1 MSLRALLAFP
11 VRGSPRLDAL
21 LVGSGLHLLAVWI
34 PLVPFVAVAGYLAR
48 VLAVASDDDRIAET
62 ARPGWRPL
70 GPLLADG
77 VRLTATAVAYLA
89 VPTVLAVVTLGGPLG
104 RIDPSGTGEGGL
116 LLVGSTVTLFTAL
129 ALAYPLPAALVA
141 VARTRRLRAALDRRL
156 LGVATRDGGYLFAVL
171 VGGAGLGLAAA
182 AYDALNAVAAGF
194 VVGFYV
200 EVVAAAGVGAAAG
213 AAWRRAGVS
222 PTRADGAGG
231 VGGTRAVDAAD
242 AGASADP
249 DGADG

>member
-11 VRGSPRLDAL
+11 VRGAPRLDAL
-21 LVGSGLHLLAVWI
+21 LVGSGLHLLAVWV

-62 ARPGWRPL
+62 ERPGWRPV

-89 VPTVLAVVTLGGPLG
+89 VPTVLAVVTLGGPLE
-104 RIDPSGTGEGGL
+104 RFDPAGTGEGGL

-129 ALAYPLPAALVA
+129 ALVYPLPAALVA
-141 VARTRRLRAALDRRL
+141 VARTRELRAALDRRL

-194 VVGFYV
+194 VVAFYV

-213 AAWRRAGVS
+213 AAWRRAGVT
-222 PTRADGAGG
+222 PVRVGGAGE
-231 VGGTRAVDAAD
+231 TRESRA
-242 AGASADP
+242 ASAREPSDEVGV
-249 DGADG
+249 DG

>member
-1 MSLRALLAFP
+1 MSLRTLLAFP

-21 LVGSGLHLLAVWI
+21 LVGSGLHLLAVWV

-48 VLAVASDDDRIAET
+48 MLAVASDGDRVAE
-62 ARPGWRPL
+62 AERPGWRPL

-104 RIDPSGTGEGGL
+104 RLDPSGTGEGGL

-194 VVGFYV
+194 VVAFYV

-222 PTRADGAGG
+222 PARADGAA
-231 VGGTRAVDAAD
+231 GTRAVDAAD

-249 DGADG
+249 DGTDG